1 MSTTSSTRSPIELRK
16 AGLRALTVALGH
28 DDAQAFLKQY
38 SGTGDFTRERH
49 ERPERS
55 HEEVSADI
63 LRLQAERMGNK
74 RINLG

>member
-1 MSTTSSTRSPIELRK
+1 MKMTTSARSPIELRK

-55 HEEVSADI
+55 HEEVAADI
-63 LRLQAERMGNK
+63 LRLQKERMGS
-74 RINLG
+74 RRE